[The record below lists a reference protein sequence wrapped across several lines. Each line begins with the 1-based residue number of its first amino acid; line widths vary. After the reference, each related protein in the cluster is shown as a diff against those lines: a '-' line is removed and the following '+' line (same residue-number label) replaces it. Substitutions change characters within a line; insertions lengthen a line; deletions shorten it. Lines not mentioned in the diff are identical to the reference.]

1 MNINNMN
8 LISGRIITANENR
21 IPQQLLETTTSTI
34 FREIIKKNSSHLL
47 SESDDE
53 AICTLKQW
61 TLLPNQPGALR
72 LFSLIALLAMM
83 VIVVVGGNALV
94 IAAVLMRR
102 RLRTATGLLIL
113 SLAVADMLVG
123 LVVLPFS
130 IANEVLNGFWIF
142 GDIWCTAWLT
152 IDIWMCTSSV
162 YNLVA
167 ISVDRYIAII
177 KPLNYNML
185 ITKFRARCIVAFV
198 WISSFVVCTPS
209 FLLASS
215 ERKRYIAQQMAAA
228 ATTGLGGSTARNA
241 EEFVLL
247 NPDACRCTPSNSG
260 MYYILFSAS
269 SSFYIPMAI
278 VIFVYARIY
287 IAAMA
292 ATKSQYTGM
301 VQIAENAIKKPAE
314 KYQKSNNES
323 NEGING
329 STLKLPRLL
338 GIRAAY
344 TRNRQRLSMD
354 PLKSVPI
361 SLNSNSMPT
370 VYAQMNGSC
379 NNLEYYCNNSDLDRR
394 RSEEKLL
401 IKERN
406 NERMSPVRLSIP
418 SEIVY
423 ELSQRSSICP
433 KATEESSESND
444 STNSSEMAKKNA
456 ISNSN
461 GGCCR
466 ENPILTQT
474 EVSTEEAND
483 DNSSGQLPES
493 ITNTLTTTPLLQQ
506 NNSNTMT
513 NGSIPQQEQLS
524 QQKTCA
530 SSNCSG
536 SNSTNKR
543 GLASTLLMRIL
554 GKGFWMKKKRAGGT
568 YEKRLSLEIKAAKTV
583 AIVTG
588 CFIFCWLGFS
598 IYYGLTA
605 FDVHVNEVIWSIF
618 FWLGY
623 LNSAFNPVIY
633 TLFNREFRTCFK
645 QLLTC
650 NNMIFTSKRDVNNV
664 PMCNSFNSQL
674 RICNDAMTKRQ
685 NQKSGGEQSD
695 A

>member
-1 MNINNMN
+1 MNINNNMN
-8 LISGRIITANENR
+8 LVRIPSSSENR
-21 IPQQLLETTTSTI
+21 IPQQLLSTPSSTI
-34 FREIIKKNSSHLL
+34 FGEIINKNSSQLY
-47 SESDDE
+47 SEFDDE

-72 LFSLIALLAMM
+72 IFSLIALLAMM

-198 WISSFVVCTPS
+198 WISSFIVCTPS

-228 ATTGLGGSTARNA
+228 ATTGVGGEMVRNA
-241 EEFVLL
+241 EEFVLR

-292 ATKSQYTGM
+292 ATKSQYAGM
-301 VQIAENAIKKPAE
+301 VQVAENANKKPPQE
-314 KYQKSNNES
+314 KHQKSNNES
-323 NEGING
+323 NGGIEG
-329 STLKLPRLL
+329 SYLKLPKLFGL
-338 GIRAAY
+338 RAAHI
-344 TRNRQRLSMD
+344 RNRQRLSMD
-354 PLKSVPI
+354 PLRSIPI
-361 SLNSNSMPT
+361 SLNSSSMPT

-379 NNLEYYCNNSDLDRR
+379 NNLEYYRNNSELDRR
-394 RSEEKLL
+394 RSEERLL
-401 IKERN
+401 IKER
-406 NERMSPVRLSIP
+406 P
-418 SEIVY
+418 S
-423 ELSQRSSICP
+423 LCP
-433 KATEESSESND
+433 KATEESSESHD
-444 STNSSEMAKKNA
+444 SSSGDETKLNA
-456 ISNSN
+456 ITKPNGVCCQDVQNLNQTALSTPNGEENDENNSN
-461 GGCCR
+461 
-466 ENPILTQT
+466 NI
-474 EVSTEEAND
+474 
-483 DNSSGQLPES
+483 PE
-493 ITNTLTTTPLLQQ
+493 TNNLTTTPLLHQ
-506 NNSNTMT
+506 NNTTLT
-513 NGSIPQQEQLS
+513 NGSPPQQEQLT
-524 QQKTCA
+524 QQKTCN
-530 SSNCSG
+530 SSNCS
-536 SNSTNKR
+536 SNSTTKR
-543 GLASTLLMRIL
+543 GLAASLLMRIL

-650 NNMIFTSKRDVNNV
+650 NNMIFTSNRDPNNM
-664 PMCNSFNSQL
+664 PMVFFH
-674 RICNDAMTKRQ
+674 K
-685 NQKSGGEQSD
+685 
-695 A
+695 

>member
-8 LISGRIITANENR
+8 LVRIPSSSENR
-21 IPQQLLETTTSTI
+21 IPQQLLSTSSSTI
-34 FREIIKKNSSHLL
+34 FGEIINKNSSQLY
-47 SESDDE
+47 SEFDDE

-72 LFSLIALLAMM
+72 IFSLIALLAMM

-198 WISSFVVCTPS
+198 WISSFIVCTPS

-228 ATTGLGGSTARNA
+228 ATTGVGGEMVRNA
-241 EEFVLL
+241 EEFVLR

-292 ATKSQYTGM
+292 ATKSQYAGM
-301 VQIAENAIKKPAE
+301 VQVAENANKKPQE
-314 KYQKSNNES
+314 KHQKSNNES
-323 NEGING
+323 NGGIEG
-329 STLKLPRLL
+329 SYLKLPKLFGL
-338 GIRAAY
+338 KATHI
-344 TRNRQRLSMD
+344 RNRQRLSMD
-354 PLKSVPI
+354 PLRSIPI
-361 SLNSNSMPT
+361 SLNSSSMPT

-379 NNLEYYCNNSDLDRR
+379 NNLEYYRNNSELDRR
-394 RSEEKLL
+394 RSEERLL
-401 IKERN
+401 IKERHE
-406 NERMSPVRLSIP
+406 ERLSPVRLSIP

-423 ELSQRSSICP
+423 ELTQERPSLCP
-433 KATEESSESND
+433 KATEESSESHD
-444 STNSSEMAKKNA
+444 SSSGDETKLNA
-456 ISNSN
+456 ITTPNGVCCRDVQNLNQTALSTPNGEENDENNSN
-461 GGCCR
+461 
-466 ENPILTQT
+466 NI
-474 EVSTEEAND
+474 
-483 DNSSGQLPES
+483 PE
-493 ITNTLTTTPLLQQ
+493 TNNLTTTPLLHQ
-506 NNSNTMT
+506 NNTTLT
-513 NGSIPQQEQLS
+513 NGSPPQQEQLT
-524 QQKTCA
+524 QQKTCN
-530 SSNCSG
+530 SSNCS
-536 SNSTNKR
+536 SNSTTKR
-543 GLASTLLMRIL
+543 GLAASLLMRIL

-650 NNMIFTSKRDVNNV
+650 NNMIFTSNRDPNNM

-674 RICNDAMTKRQ
+674 RMFNDPMIKRQ
-685 NQKSGGEQSD
+685 HQKCGELSD

>member
-8 LISGRIITANENR
+8 LVRIPSSSEQR
-21 IPQQLLETTTSTI
+21 IPQQLLSTPSSTI
-34 FREIIKKNSSHLL
+34 FGEIINKNSSKLY
-47 SESDDE
+47 SEFDDE

-72 LFSLIALLAMM
+72 IFSLIALLAMM

-198 WISSFVVCTPS
+198 WISSFIVCTPS

-228 ATTGLGGSTARNA
+228 ATTGVGGEMVRNA
-241 EEFVLL
+241 EEFVLR

-292 ATKSQYTGM
+292 ATKSQYAGM
-301 VQIAENAIKKPAE
+301 VQVAENANKKPQE
-314 KYQKSNNES
+314 KHQKSNNES
-323 NEGING
+323 NGGIEG
-329 STLKLPRLL
+329 SYLKLPKLFGL
-338 GIRAAY
+338 KATHI
-344 TRNRQRLSMD
+344 RNRQRLSMD
-354 PLKSVPI
+354 PLRSIPI
-361 SLNSNSMPT
+361 SLNSSSMPT

-379 NNLEYYCNNSDLDRR
+379 NNLEYYRNNSELDRR
-394 RSEEKLL
+394 RSEERLL

-406 NERMSPVRLSIP
+406 EERLSPVRLSIP

-423 ELSQRSSICP
+423 ELTQERPSLCP
-433 KATEESSESND
+433 KATEESSESHD
-444 STNSSEMAKKNA
+444 SSSGDETKLNA
-456 ISNSN
+456 ITTPNGVCCRDVQNLNQTALSTPNGEENDENNSN
-461 GGCCR
+461 
-466 ENPILTQT
+466 NI
-474 EVSTEEAND
+474 
-483 DNSSGQLPES
+483 PE
-493 ITNTLTTTPLLQQ
+493 TNNLTTTPLLHQ
-506 NNSNTMT
+506 NNTTLT
-513 NGSIPQQEQLS
+513 NGSPPQQEQLT
-524 QQKTCA
+524 QQKTCN
-530 SSNCSG
+530 SSNCS
-536 SNSTNKR
+536 SNSTTKR
-543 GLASTLLMRIL
+543 GLAASLLMRIL

-605 FDVHVNEVIWSIF
+605 FDVHVNEVI
-618 FWLGY
+618 
-623 LNSAFNPVIY
+623 Y

-650 NNMIFTSKRDVNNV
+650 NNMIFTSNRDPNNM

-674 RICNDAMTKRQ
+674 RMFNDPMIKRQ
-685 NQKSGGEQSD
+685 HQKCGELSD